1 MLNLP
6 VDDDSVTFAE
16 TYIGNIDYLRLNVQN
31 VAVESLKA
39 LSQAIANC
47 QFQVRSCYIVIVV

>member
-1 MLNLP
+1 MLNPP
-6 VDDDSVTFAE
+6 VDDDSVTFAA

-39 LSQAIANC
+39 LFQAITNH
-47 QFQVRSCYIVIVV
+47 QLQVRSCYIVIVV